1 LYTPASLNALGT
13 SYEVKFWE
21 IFMYGGESMC
31 GELHEAMALHVI
43 IEIKIAYSY
52 AYYSDLRGVSQFN
65 HLLWLRF
72 CLLSVIMNSAMILNF
87 DVSEA

>member
-1 LYTPASLNALGT
+1 
-13 SYEVKFWE
+13 
-21 IFMYGGESMC
+21 
-31 GELHEAMALHVI
+31 MALHVII

-52 AYYSDLRGVSQFN
+52 AYYSDLRGVGQFN

-87 DVSEA
+87 DVSEVAQIVLIYASPSDFVY